1 MIAIIDCRTPAASLS
16 RLGELGFEI
25 VSLPR
30 ADYLAKPV
38 SAHPDMLIFMGLGGL
53 FCHKTYYYGNKEIIH
68 ALAEKSGLE
77 LVVSN
82 EHTSAEYPEDV
93 LFNCVLLGNRLL
105 CNTNTV
111 SRLILSRAKTQ
122 KLDIIHTN
130 QGYTKCSVC
139 KVDENAI
146 ITSDKSIYK
155 ACMSSRIDAL
165 LVSPDGVALDGY
177 NCGFIGGASG
187 NDGESIY
194 FCGDISLHPDGEK
207 IVEFSKS
214 HGKKVTSLSD
224 EALYD
229 VGSIL
234 FI

>member
-1 MIAIIDCRTPAASLS
+1 MIAIVDCRTPAASLS

-30 ADYLAKPV
+30 ADYLADPV
-38 SAHPDMLIFMGLGGL
+38 SAHPDMLVFMGLGGL
-53 FCHKTYYYGNKEIIH
+53 FCHKTYYYDNKEILD
-68 ALAEKSGLE
+68 ALAEKFGLE
-77 LVVSN
+77 LVVSD

-93 LFNCVLLGNRLL
+93 LFNCVLLGEKLL

-111 SRLILSRAKTQ
+111 SRIILERAKAQ
-122 KLDIIHTN
+122 GLAVIHTN

-155 ACMSSRIDAL
+155 ACVSNRIDAL
-165 LVSPDGVALDGY
+165 LVSPDSVALDGY

-187 NDGESIY
+187 CDGESIY

-207 IVEFSKS
+207 IVEFCKS
-214 HGKKVTSLSD
+214 HGKKVVSLSD
-224 EALYD
+224 DALYD